1 MSFFPI
7 IDMKKKI
14 LVVGPTP
21 PPYHGCSVMNEM
33 LFQSDLIRQFNIK
46 FLDTS
51 DRRGITNIGTLD
63 LTNIFLALFHGIK
76 FVYFLLRYNPD
87 LVYISI
93 SQVLMGY
100 LRDLLFLIP
109 ARLINKKILIH
120 LHGGAFHEFYKSM
133 PSLLIK
139 LTRYIF
145 KGRVWG
151 IVLGDNL
158 KFCFDGLIE
167 SPRIYCVPN
176 GIKDMSFRKESHKA
190 ENGTIRLLY
199 LANLMKSKG
208 FMDLLKIIPEAVRQ
222 HSNLVF
228 AFAGEKIDYAEMEK
242 ANALIANYKL
252 EQHVKMLGVVKGQEK
267 EKLLAESDIFV
278 FPPIAPEGQPLVILE
293 AMSAGLPIITTDQGA
308 IRETVVDGIN
318 GFIIPPGKPEVI
330 VEKILLLAR
339 DQKLRA
345 QMGLSSREIF
355 VKNYTLDRW
364 ANNIA
369 DLFQE
374 VLKEN

>member
-1 MSFFPI
+1 
-7 IDMKKKI
+7 
-14 LVVGPTP
+14 
-21 PPYHGCSVMNEM
+21 
-33 LFQSDLIRQFNIK
+33 
-46 FLDTS
+46 
-51 DRRGITNIGTLD
+51 
-63 LTNIFLALFHGIK
+63 
-76 FVYFLLRYNPD
+76 
-87 LVYISI
+87 
-93 SQVLMGY
+93 
-100 LRDLLFLIP
+100 
-109 ARLINKKILIH
+109 
-120 LHGGAFHEFYKSM
+120 
-133 PSLLIK
+133 
-139 LTRYIF
+139 
-145 KGRVWG
+145 
-151 IVLGDNL
+151 
-158 KFCFDGLIE
+158 
-167 SPRIYCVPN
+167 
-176 GIKDMSFRKESHKA
+176 
-190 ENGTIRLLY
+190 
-199 LANLMKSKG
+199 
-208 FMDLLKIIPEAVRQ
+208 
-222 HSNLVF
+222 
-228 AFAGEKIDYAEMEK
+228 MEK

-308 IRETVVDGIN
+308 IH

>member
-1 MSFFPI
+1 
-7 IDMKKKI
+7 
-14 LVVGPTP
+14 
-21 PPYHGCSVMNEM
+21 
-33 LFQSDLIRQFNIK
+33 
-46 FLDTS
+46 
-51 DRRGITNIGTLD
+51 
-63 LTNIFLALFHGIK
+63 
-76 FVYFLLRYNPD
+76 
-87 LVYISI
+87 
-93 SQVLMGY
+93 
-100 LRDLLFLIP
+100 
-109 ARLINKKILIH
+109 
-120 LHGGAFHEFYKSM
+120 
-133 PSLLIK
+133 
-139 LTRYIF
+139 
-145 KGRVWG
+145 
-151 IVLGDNL
+151 
-158 KFCFDGLIE
+158 
-167 SPRIYCVPN
+167 
-176 GIKDMSFRKESHKA
+176 
-190 ENGTIRLLY
+190 
-199 LANLMKSKG
+199 
-208 FMDLLKIIPEAVRQ
+208 
-222 HSNLVF
+222 
-228 AFAGEKIDYAEMEK
+228 MEK